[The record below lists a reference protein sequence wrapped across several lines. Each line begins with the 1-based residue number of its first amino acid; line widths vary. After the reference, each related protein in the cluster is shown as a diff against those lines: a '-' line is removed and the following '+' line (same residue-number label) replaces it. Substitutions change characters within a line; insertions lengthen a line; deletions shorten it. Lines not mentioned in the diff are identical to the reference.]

1 MLLTGQELSNVSRV
15 LTKTM
20 FMGTLPLSKLWLE
33 QHRACDYVTLA
44 VNFACASMLGVH
56 CAHEVEALQT
66 WSTGR
71 DAHVRRCEGTG
82 LSVRC
87 KGCTLYACAV
97 LQYILELLNIPVSTG
112 FVKSFK
118 LDHETLVCSMQTVN
132 NRHSQNAS
140 ACVKYSQL

>member
-118 LDHETLVCSMQTVN
+118 LDHEHWCAACRQSITATHRMHLLV
-132 NRHSQNAS
+132 
-140 ACVKYSQL
+140 